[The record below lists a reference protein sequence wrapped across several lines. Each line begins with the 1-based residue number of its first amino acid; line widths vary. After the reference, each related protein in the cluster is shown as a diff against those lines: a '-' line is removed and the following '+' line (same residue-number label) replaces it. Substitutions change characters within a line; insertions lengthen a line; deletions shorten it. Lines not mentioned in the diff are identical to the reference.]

1 MYPEEDITLSWRL
14 RPLGHLSVESNW
26 FDAADP
32 GKTKQVPFAT
42 TDDEHISADDV
53 IRLWRTERRGG
64 M

>member
-26 FDAADP
+26 FDVAGP
-32 GKTKQVPFAT
+32 GKPTQVPFTT

-64 M
+64 K